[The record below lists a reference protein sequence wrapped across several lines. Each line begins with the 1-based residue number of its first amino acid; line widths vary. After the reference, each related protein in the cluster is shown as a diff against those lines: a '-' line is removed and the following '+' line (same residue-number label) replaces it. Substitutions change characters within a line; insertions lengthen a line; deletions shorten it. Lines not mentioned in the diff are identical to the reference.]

1 MSPHLTKPQYWF
13 AAGAITTTLVAL
25 AVARWL
31 PIAGETALLV
41 TINQQWASPWA
52 DKFFI
57 WISERETFTAPLL
70 LLILAVLIKN
80 HGLNGLK
87 LWGLLALAITLGDQL
102 GNLFKEL
109 FSQPRPCAVIFDL
122 IRQPK
127 HPAGGSC
134 GAMTTGTPSSHA
146 LNFFLTATFLGLTL
160 RSLRWFTPLLLIA
173 IAVGLSR
180 IYLGVHYP
188 SQVVL
193 GSMLGV
199 LMGAATAC
207 LCRRYLPFISVMQPG
222 PKPAAAERT
231 ENC

>member
-1 MSPHLTKPQYWF
+1 MSPQPEKSRRWLRYGF
-13 AAGAITTTLVAL
+13 SAALLLTTLLAL

-31 PIAGETALLV
+31 PMGADTALLV
-41 TINQQWASPWA
+41 AINQQWASPWS
-52 DKFFI
+52 DTFFI
-57 WISERETFTAPLL
+57 WISERKTFTAPLL
-70 LLILAVLIKN
+70 LLILALLMKN

-87 LWGLLALAITLGDQL
+87 LWGLLLLAITLGDQL
-102 GNLFKEL
+102 GNLLKTL

-127 HPAGGSC
+127 NLAGGSC

-146 LNFFLTATFLGLTL
+146 LNFFLTATFLGLAL
-160 RSLRWFTPLLLIA
+160 RSLRWFAPLLLIA

-193 GSMLGV
+193 GAMIGV
-199 LMGAATAC
+199 LLGAAAAS
-207 LCRRYLPFISVMQPG
+207 LIARYLPFS
-222 PKPAAAERT
+222 RT
-231 ENC
+231 LTTSRTAMKG